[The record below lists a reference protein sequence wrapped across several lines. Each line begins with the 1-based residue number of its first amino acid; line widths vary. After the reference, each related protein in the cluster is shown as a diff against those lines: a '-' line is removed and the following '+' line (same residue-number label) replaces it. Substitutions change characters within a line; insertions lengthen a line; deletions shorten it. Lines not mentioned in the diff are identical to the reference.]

1 MSIILHELDLLAP
14 FEIWEV
20 PLGETSIKFHKPL
33 VLQPE
38 WLPDD
43 PDDPDENEYL
53 AVKYPDL
60 DLSSW
65 GQNRRELWNCI
76 RGDIREVWGCFVRI
90 PDDQLSQ
97 EGLRIKNAWLS
108 IAEEVSDG

>member
-1 MSIILHELDLLAP
+1 MSTILHELDLLAP

-20 PLGETSIKFHKPL
+20 SLGKSTIKFHKPL

-53 AVKYPDL
+53 AVESPLLGISAFGSDR
-60 DLSSW
+60 
-65 GQNRRELWNCI
+65 GELWRFIC
-76 RGDIREVWGCFVRI
+76 GDIRETWNCFVQI
-90 PDDQLSQ
+90 PDDRLSQ
-97 EGLRIKNAWLS
+97 EGLKIKNTYLS
-108 IAEEVSDG
+108 IAEEVSNE